1 MPTYALATVPLIK
14 KLTTSVTQTWYA
26 DDGAATGKIV
36 IISDCMWWDEISRL
50 GPNFGYH
57 ANASKTWL
65 VIKKEFRAEADS
77 LFGDTGVKITSEG
90 RPHLGAPLGSPDYVS
105 QYVSEKVQQWSKELK
120 LLSAIAITQPHAT
133 FAAYTHG
140 LASKWLY
147 LCRTTPFISPH
158 LKVLEDILRTEFI
171 PNLTGRPP
179 PNDVERKLLALPARL
194 GGLGISDHTLNSDDA
209 FKASLLVTAPLRK
222 LIQAQNPEYTYHAHA
237 DQMTARADI
246 QRKHREQ
253 TTTDANSLR
262 GELTPTLQKAMDLA
276 RERGSSSWLTSLP
289 LEEHGFV
296 LHKGAFVDAL
306 ALRYGW
312 ALSRTPS
319 SCECGASFTVE
330 HVLSCPRGGFPSIR
344 HNEIRDITAN
354 LLTEVC
360 RDVQVEPDL
369 QEVSNEVLSGR
380 SAITTDGARLD
391 IAASGFWGGRHE
403 RTFLDVD
410 VQVFNPYAPSNRQ
423 TTTDKCFRK
432 HEMEKKRAYEQR
444 VREIEH
450 ASFTPLVLSASG
462 GLAKEA
468 TNFYKRLA
476 SKLAEK
482 WDHSYSL
489 TMNWLRCTLSFALLR
504 SAIQCVRGARST
516 RGHAVK
522 ACFLPVDL
530 ASAEAN
536 IRPC

>member
-1 MPTYALATVPLIK
+1 M
-14 KLTTSVTQTWYA
+14 
-26 DDGAATGKIV
+26 
-36 IISDCMWWDEISRL
+36 
-50 GPNFGYH
+50 
-57 ANASKTWL
+57 
-65 VIKKEFRAEADS
+65 
-77 LFGDTGVKITSEG
+77 
-90 RPHLGAPLGSPDYVS
+90 
-105 QYVSEKVQQWSKELK
+105 
-120 LLSAIAITQPHAT
+120 
-133 FAAYTHG
+133 
-140 LASKWLY
+140 
-147 LCRTTPFISPH
+147 
-158 LKVLEDILRTEFI
+158 LEDILRTEFI

-194 GGLGISDHTLNSDDA
+194 GGLGISDHSLNSDDA

-222 LIQAQNPEYTYHAHA
+222 LIQAQDPEYTYHAHA
-237 DQMTARADI
+237 DQMTTRADI
-246 QRKHREQ
+246 QQKHREQ
-253 TTTDANSLR
+253 ATTDANSLR

-312 ALSRTPS
+312 APSRTPS

-369 QEVSNEVLSGR
+369 QEVSNEGLSGR

-403 RTFLDVD
+403 RTFLDIR
-410 VQVFNPYAPSNRQ
+410 VFNPYAPSNRQ

-432 HEMEKKRAYEQR
+432 HEMEKKRAYTNN
-444 VREIEH
+444 VSGKSNMPH
-450 ASFTPLVLSASG
+450 LPLLFS
-462 GLAKEA
+462 
-468 TNFYKRLA
+468 
-476 SKLAEK
+476 
-482 WDHSYSL
+482 
-489 TMNWLRCTLSFALLR
+489 
-504 SAIQCVRGARST
+504 
-516 RGHAVK
+516 
-522 ACFLPVDL
+522 P
-530 ASAEAN
+530 
-536 IRPC
+536 

>member
-1 MPTYALATVPLIK
+1 M
-14 KLTTSVTQTWYA
+14 
-26 DDGAATGKIV
+26 
-36 IISDCMWWDEISRL
+36 
-50 GPNFGYH
+50 
-57 ANASKTWL
+57 
-65 VIKKEFRAEADS
+65 
-77 LFGDTGVKITSEG
+77 KITSEG
-90 RPHLGAPLGSPDYVS
+90 GPHLGAPLGSPEYVS

-120 LLSAIAITQPHAT
+120 LLSAIAITKPHAA

-140 LASKWLY
+140 LASKWSY

-158 LKVLEDILRTEFI
+158 LKVLEDVLRTEFI

-194 GGLGISDHTLNSDDA
+194 GGLGISDPSLNSDDA

-222 LIQAQNPEYTYHAHA
+222 LIQKQDFEYTYQAHA
-237 DQMTARADI
+237 DQMTAKADI
-246 QRKHREQ
+246 RQKLHEQ
-253 TTTDANSLR
+253 ATTDASSLR

-312 ALSRTPS
+312 VPSRTPS

-360 RDVQVEPDL
+360 HDVQVEPDL

-380 SAITTDGARLD
+380 TAITTDGARLD
-391 IAASGFWGGRHE
+391 IAANGFWGGRYE
-403 RTFLDVD
+403 RTFLDVR
-410 VQVFNPYAPSNRQ
+410 VFNPYAPSNRQ
-423 TTTDKCFRK
+423 TTIDKCFRK

-450 ASFTPLVLSASG
+450 ALPLLFSLQVEGSPRRQRISTSAWPPNWQRSG
-462 GLAKEA
+462 TIPTA
-468 TNFYKRLA
+468 
-476 SKLAEK
+476 
-482 WDHSYSL
+482 
-489 TMNWLRCTLSFALLR
+489 
-504 SAIQCVRGARST
+504 
-516 RGHAVK
+516 
-522 ACFLPVDL
+522 
-530 ASAEAN
+530 
-536 IRPC
+536 